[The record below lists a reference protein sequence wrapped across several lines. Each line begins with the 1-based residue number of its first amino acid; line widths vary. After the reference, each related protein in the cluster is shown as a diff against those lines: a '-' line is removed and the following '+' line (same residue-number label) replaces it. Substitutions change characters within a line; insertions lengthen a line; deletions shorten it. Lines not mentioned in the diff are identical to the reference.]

1 MRFLL
6 RIAHNHFFWQD
17 LYTGFKIFV
26 VWYWLLSG
34 AFMFQFGGF
43 FHIKLFMFWYEFWLK
58 ISTEEETTEFKYPST
73 TDYRRADTSTV
84 TATAKKIQ
92 KFQTS
97 TISSPLTT
105 ATYGT
110 ENTINEPS
118 TTVDRTT
125 WKIDTTTNDQEF
137 QTQTTSPTTGIHKTQ
152 GFWLS
157 NFLHKQTQLDSNSR
171 LQKNQV

>member
-1 MRFLL
+1 MTRS
-6 RIAHNHFFWQD
+6 
-17 LYTGFKIFV
+17 LYWIQNICCLILAFIGGIYAS
-26 VWYWLLSG
+26 VW
-34 AFMFQFGGF
+34 GF

-58 ISTEEETTEFKYPST
+58 ISTEAETTVFKYPST

-92 KFQTS
+92 NFQTS

-118 TTVDRTT
+118 KTVDRTT

-152 GFWLS
+152 GFCWVIFFI
-157 NFLHKQTQLDSNSR
+157 NRHNWIVVCK
-171 LQKNQV
+171 